1 MMECLSWVGFLLAV
15 FIGSYV
21 QSVAGF
27 AMGMII
33 VAVVGGLRLLDVP
46 TLSAVVSLL
55 TILNVFLALRGQT
68 HFVHKKLFTW
78 LALGQVPAI
87 YLGLL
92 LMTWLDGNTR
102 WMLELCLGVFIT
114 VGGLSMSLKPHPW
127 AKVSGPWSTWITGRG
142 GGLVGGMFSA
152 SGPVLGWFGYSQPLR
167 LATIR
172 ATLLACFVLTTGT
185 RTILVG
191 VEGGLTERVL
201 SFALAGLPVVFV
213 GTWLGRSFPPPV
225 GEETIRRGSYVLLL
239 VMGVWILASAGLR
252 AAG

>member
-1 MMECLSWVGFLLAV
+1 MEFLAWLGVLLAV

-46 TLSAVVSLL
+46 TLGAVVSLL
-55 TILNVFLALRGQT
+55 SVLNVSLALRGHT
-68 HFVHKKLFTW
+68 HYIHRRLFLW

-102 WMLELCLGVFIT
+102 WMLELCLGIFIT
-114 VGGLSMSLKPHPW
+114 LGGLSMSLKPQPW
-127 AKVSGPWSTWITGRG
+127 SRVSGPLGTWLTGVC

-152 SGPVLGWFGYSQPLR
+152 SGPVLGWFGYSQPLK
-167 LATIR
+167 LVIIR
-172 ATLLACFVLTTGT
+172 ATLLACFALTTAS
-185 RTILVG
+185 RTVM
-191 VEGGLTERVL
+191 VAWTGGLNEVVL
-201 SFALAGLPVVFV
+201 GLALTGLPVVV
-213 GTWLGRSFPPPV
+213 LGTWLGRNFAPPV
-225 GEETIRRGSYVLLL
+225 AEETIKRGAYVLLL
-239 VMGVWILASAGLR
+239 VMGVWMLLSVAGRLLLV
-252 AAG
+252 